1 MFGRS
6 ELWCSVEFRGVLGL
20 CEYLQTLQILEIWL
34 GWGVGVVQRSR
45 FLSIWAYPRAAGAGA
60 VRAARREAARRG
72 QAIGRGRHHRLHHP
86 CRAGAAGAAAVA
98 ALRQA
103 CGRRAARSDRA
114 GVRGGPSLGHRR
126 AVGALAVQGG

>member
-45 FLSIWAYPRAAGAGA
+45 FLSIWAYYGWFKEVKITAWFDSLEFARL
-60 VRAARREAARRG
+60 VRGERKGNSVEELYTDQKWTA
-72 QAIGRGRHHRLHHP
+72 L
-86 CRAGAAGAAAVA
+86 AAA
-98 ALRQA
+98 
-103 CGRRAARSDRA
+103 
-114 GVRGGPSLGHRR
+114 
-126 AVGALAVQGG
+126 